1 MPKVEN
7 ICGKGRSY
15 QGRDGK
21 THYNWVQAGRLITQD
36 DGNKF
41 IVFEKHIN
49 PLGFANEKGEVILSV
64 FEPKAKESTDIP
76 F

>member
-7 ICGKGRSY
+7 ICGKGRAFV
-15 QGRDGK
+15 GKDGK
-21 THYNWVQAGRLITQD
+21 THYIWVQAGRLITQD
-36 DGNKF
+36 DGSKF

-49 PLGFANEKGEVILSV
+49 PAGFTNEKGEVILSV
-64 FEPKAKESTDIP
+64 FEPKPKESGDVP